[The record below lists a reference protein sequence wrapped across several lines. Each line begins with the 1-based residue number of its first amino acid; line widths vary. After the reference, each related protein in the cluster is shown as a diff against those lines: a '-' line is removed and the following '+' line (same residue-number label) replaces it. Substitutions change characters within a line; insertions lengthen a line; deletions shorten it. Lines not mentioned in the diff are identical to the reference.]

1 MIVSV
6 RRALPIVVVVAVVV
20 AVAFV
25 VRGGG
30 KVPTLGKESDGPRRG
45 GVLKVGVVVP
55 ASLDPSRA
63 RTVDEQLV
71 ADQLFDGLTAYDA
84 NTLDPVPALAA
95 RWEATPD
102 QAHWTFTLRPDAV
115 FANGRPVTATD
126 VKFSFERVAA
136 KDAPSTVAD
145 LLEPVSGLRAYSQGK
160 APEVAGIVVAAP
172 DTVRIDLDQP
182 WADLPTA
189 LGNPALGIVPREAVE
204 AEAPPF
210 GEQPVGSGPFRLES
224 RTESSI
230 TLAPSSGSRVLIERL
245 ELQLFND
252 VASSYRAF
260 TEGQLDWSQVPAEQ
274 IDAAGK
280 RYGDAAFRPYLAELF
295 YAFNVRN
302 PKLAD
307 VRFRE
312 AIVRAID
319 RRSVVAAV
327 YGTTVRPTNGVV
339 VAGVPAH
346 QEDACGDR
354 CRHDP
359 DRARALV
366 AEVFGD
372 QPTPQIAIDH
382 DDDKTQEA
390 VAKAMQASLDAVG
403 IAATLRPRPLREYQ
417 DFAVSGNQ
425 ELFRLGWVAAYPS
438 ADAFL
443 PPLFASGSV
452 NNVSGLA
459 VPAVDEALQ
468 SARAEADPARRRE
481 LYQAA
486 ERTILEH
493 VPVVPLAQFEIH
505 GVVASRVRGL
515 VLTSMGTF
523 DASAVWLASG

>member
-1 MIVSV
+1 M
-6 RRALPIVVVVAVVV
+6 RRAVPVVVVVAVVA

-30 KVPTLGKESDGPRRG
+30 NIPTLGGEGDRPRKG
-45 GVLKVGVVVP
+45 GVLRVGIVAP
-55 ASLDPSRA
+55 ASLDPARA

-71 ADQLFDGLTAYDA
+71 ADQLFDGLTAYHPDD
-84 NTLDPVPALAA
+84 LRPVPAVAA
-95 RWEATPD
+95 SWEATPD
-102 QAHWTFTLRPDAV
+102 QAHWTFTLRSGAA
-115 FANGRPVTATD
+115 FANGRPVTSAD
-126 VKFSFERVAA
+126 VKYSLERVAA
-136 KDAPSTVAD
+136 KDSPSPAAD
-145 LLEPVSGLRAYSQGK
+145 LLEPITGVRPYSQGK
-160 APEVAGIVVAAP
+160 VPEVTGIVAVAPEV
-172 DTVRIDLDQP
+172 VRIDLDHP
-182 WADLPTA
+182 WAELPA
-189 LGNPALGIVPREAVE
+189 VLGNPALGIVPREAVE

-210 GEQPVGSGPFRLES
+210 GEQPVGSGPFRFDS

-230 TLAPSSGSRVLIERL
+230 TLVPATGSPALVDRL

-260 TEGQLDWSQVPAEQ
+260 TDGQLDWSQVPAEH
-274 IDAAGK
+274 IDSAAK
-280 RYGDAAFRPYLAELF
+280 RYGDGAYRPYLAELF

-302 PKLAD
+302 AKFAD

-319 RRSVVAAV
+319 RRAVVAAV
-327 YGTTVRPTNGVV
+327 YGATVRPMNGLVV
-339 VAGVPAH
+339 EGVPAH
-346 QEDACGDR
+346 QEDPCGER

-366 AEVFGD
+366 AEVFAGA
-372 QPTPQIAIDH
+372 PVPEIAIDH
-382 DDDKTQEA
+382 DDDRTQEA
-390 VAKAMQASLDAVG
+390 VARAMKAALEAVG
-403 IAATLRPRPLREYQ
+403 IPSTLRPRPLREYQ

-443 PPLFASGSV
+443 PPLFATGSP
-452 NNVSGLA
+452 NNVSGLS
-459 VPAVDEALQ
+459 VPAVDEALAA
-468 SARAEADPARRRE
+468 ARAEPDAGRRRE

-505 GVVASRVRGL
+505 GVAASRVRGL
-515 VLTSMGTF
+515 VLTPTGTF
-523 DASAVWLASG
+523 DASAAWLASG